1 MKDKPP
7 GLAGIQYATGE
18 ECRNG
23 SRRNEEAE
31 PKQKQST
38 VVDVS
43 SGESKVWYCKE
54 YSIGIWNIKSMN
66 KGKLEVVKQHIARVN
81 IDILGIS

>member
-31 PKQKQST
+31 PKQKAGP

-43 SGESKVWYCKE
+43 GGESKV
-54 YSIGIWNIKSMN
+54 
-66 KGKLEVVKQHIARVN
+66 
-81 IDILGIS
+81 